1 MNVPVKTINGE
12 DPFNIIREFGKKYSA
27 LKYPHAQ
34 FTEAKDEFVEG
45 DLSYLPLTKE
55 YLNTQISITWENGE
69 SVSVNYKIYRET
81 ASVSNSNEKLK
92 QGIRK
97 PLTEEE
103 TKDIINTKKAL
114 DENDRITRKFTSK
127 DNNIHCTLSV
137 NGVNTLVVRSFDTEV
152 KESYE
157 ETILNCI
164 DLFDSNNYPIQ
175 VIFPKNGGGSGN
187 YSQWIEKILSPYDD
201 VNYI

>member
-1 MNVPVKTINGE
+1 MYLIPRYSFKFSVVNPPDEIIKNMNVPVKTINGE

-27 LKYPHAQ
+27 LKCPHAQ
-34 FTEAKDEFVEG
+34 FTLAKDYLVG
-45 DLSYLPLTKE
+45 GVLSYLPLTKE
-55 YLNTQISITWENGE
+55 YLNTPISITFENGE

-127 DNNIHCTLSV
+127 DNNIHCSFSV
-137 NGVNTLVVRSFDTEV
+137 NGVN
-152 KESYE
+152 
-157 ETILNCI
+157 N
-164 DLFDSNNYPIQ
+164 
-175 VIFPKNGGGSGN
+175 
-187 YSQWIEKILSPYDD
+187 
-201 VNYI
+201 